1 MGLIQDFEALKCAFE
16 DHLDPYKYGRSN
28 PKNQDHLDRLERDI
42 QQIKDHLGIKD
53 TKGPF

>member
-16 DHLDPYKYGRSN
+16 DHLEPYKYGRSN
-28 PKNQDHLDRLERDI
+28 PKNQDRLDRIEIDI

-53 TKGPF
+53 VGGPF